1 MSFELARSTEQRGGP
16 RRDLTIGTASSQT
29 VLIAKRYIFR
39 IQAAKSPLLVVT
51 LFLELHGAGAI
62 LMATA
67 GNNRLAELERRELQ
81 LTVFACF
88 AIAVL
93 AVGTA
98 VLMYPVVFPAQ
109 GTVDTTMRVAFFGFC
124 GLCLLLAWY
133 VFE

>member
-1 MSFELARSTEQRGGP
+1 MPPT
-16 RRDLTIGTASSQT
+16 
-29 VLIAKRYIFR
+29 
-39 IQAAKSPLLVVT
+39 
-51 LFLELHGAGAI
+51 
-62 LMATA
+62 

-88 AIAVL
+88 AIGVL

-109 GTVDTTMRVAFFGFC
+109 GAVDTTTRVAFFGFC

-133 VFE
+133 VFERQRTIRHMREEMAEERRRALESEAQAN